1 MKLNKLIFI
10 VIIINYKLRVSLL
23 CLLFKILLF
32 KKCQS
37 QIILSKNQII
47 LFLFFQPTDPLFF
60 AVLPID
66 QKINLVSLD
75 GLYFVSDIQ
84 VNFE

>member
-1 MKLNKLIFI
+1 MSESDNIIKESDNIIFI
-10 VIIINYKLRVSLL
+10 
-23 CLLFKILLF
+23 FPTD
-32 KKCQS
+32 
-37 QIILSKNQII
+37 
-47 LFLFFQPTDPLFF
+47 QPTFF